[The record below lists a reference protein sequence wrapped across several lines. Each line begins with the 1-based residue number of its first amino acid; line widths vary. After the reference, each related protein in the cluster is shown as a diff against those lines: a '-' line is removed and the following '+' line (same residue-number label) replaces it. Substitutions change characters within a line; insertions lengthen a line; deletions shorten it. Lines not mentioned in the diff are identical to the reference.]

1 MMRLRRT
8 LLAALT
14 LIVIGLGTV
23 RADTLIYTGTTTG
36 GPTFNRPLEDGSGL
50 TGIGTAVPYSVLQF
64 SVTAAS
70 SYSFVS
76 TPTTALYDN
85 FLILYQNA
93 FNPAAPLANF
103 VIADDD
109 TGGIG
114 VSSAFTTPL
123 TVGTNYFLVT
133 TGFNNQDFGNFTN
146 SITGPGS
153 FITGG
158 GAPIPEPATM
168 ILLGTGL
175 AAVAGRRLRRHPSV

>member
-1 MMRLRRT
+1 MHLRRT

-14 LIVIGLGTV
+14 LIVIGLGTAQ
-23 RADTLIYTGTTTG
+23 ADTLIYTGTTTG
-36 GPTFNRPLEDGSGL
+36 GPTFNRPIEDGSGL
-50 TGIGTAVPYSVLQF
+50 SAVGTAVRYSVLQF
-64 SVTAAS
+64 SVTAAG
-70 SYSFVS
+70 SYDFLS
-76 TPTTALYDN
+76 TPTTAGYDN

-109 TGGIG
+109 TGDIG

-133 TGFNNQDFGNFTN
+133 TGFANLDFGNFTN

-153 FITGG
+153 IITGG

-175 AAVAGRRLRRHPSV
+175 AAVAGRKIRRQRSE

>member
-14 LIVIGLGTV
+14 LIVIGLGTAQ
-23 RADTLIYTGTTTG
+23 ADTLTYTGTTTG

-50 TGIGTAVPYSVLQF
+50 SAVGTAVPYSVLQF
-64 SVTAAS
+64 SVTAAG

-76 TPTTALYDN
+76 TPTTSGYDN

-93 FNPAAPLANF
+93 FNPASPLVNF
-103 VIADDD
+103 VIGDDD
-109 TGGIG
+109 TGGVG

-133 TGFNNQDFGNFTN
+133 TGFGNQDFGNFTN

-153 FITGG
+153 FITG

-175 AAVAGRRLRRHPSV
+175 AAVAGRKLRRHRE